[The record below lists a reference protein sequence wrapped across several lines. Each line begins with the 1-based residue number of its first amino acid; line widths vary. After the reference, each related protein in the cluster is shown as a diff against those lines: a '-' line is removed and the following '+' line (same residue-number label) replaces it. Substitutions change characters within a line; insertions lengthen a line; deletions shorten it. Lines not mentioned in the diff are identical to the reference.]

1 MPLCMN
7 VTVILPTYNEREN
20 IVVLLDGLRK
30 AVTEISG
37 HVISFL
43 VVDDTSGD
51 GTQEAVRIY
60 AKKHPRIFL
69 LSGKKEGLGRA
80 LLRGMQYARDSL
92 CAQVIVQMDADLSH
106 NPMSLPLFLKEV
118 DKGADFVVGSRYIK
132 GGSIPS
138 NWGLHRKIF
147 SVVGNAIVRFGL
159 GFPRVHD
166 WTGGYRAYMSK
177 YYDRFHGE
185 MKKFSG
191 YVFQIAFLHKA
202 IGSGAR
208 AVEVPIQFTDRRYG
222 RSKIAP
228 SQYIRDILRYVISQR
243 IKATMQG
250 SFGKFCIVG
259 SVGFLINTVVLELG
273 VRLGFHPVLA
283 SITGA
288 ECAIVSNFMFNN
300 AWTFR
305 DRKIHGKRR
314 IIKFMQFNATSA
326 GAIVIQAGTIWVGT
340 AFYGISAYRIF
351 YILGVGIG
359 LVWNYIMYSTI
370 IWKRQGQ

>member
-1 MPLCMN
+1 MN
-7 VTVILPTYNEREN
+7 VTVILPTYNERGN
-20 IVVLLDGLRK
+20 IIVLLDGLSQ
-30 AVTEISG
+30 AVTGIPG
-37 HVISFL
+37 HAFSFL
-43 VVDDTSGD
+43 VVDDTSED
-51 GTQEAVRIY
+51 GTQEVVRRY
-60 AKKHPRIFL
+60 ARKHPDIFL

-80 LLRGMQYARDSL
+80 LLRGMQYAIDTL
-92 CAQVIVQMDADLSH
+92 HADLIVQMDADLSH
-106 NPMSLPLFLKEV
+106 DPASFSSFIKEI
-118 DKGADFVVGSRYIK
+118 DKGADFVVGSRYIR

-159 GFPRVHD
+159 GFPLVHD
-166 WTGGYRAYMSK
+166 WTGGYRAYMRK

-191 YVFQIAFLHKA
+191 YVFQIAFLHKS
-202 IGSGAR
+202 IRSGAR
-208 AVEVPIQFTDRRYG
+208 AVEVPIQFTDRLYG

-228 SQYIRDILRYVISQR
+228 SQYIRDVLRYVVTQR
-243 IKATMQG
+243 IKAMMQG

-259 SVGFLINTVVLELG
+259 TAGFLINTVVLELG
-273 VRLGFHPVLA
+273 VQFGLHPVLA
-283 SITGA
+283 SVMGA
-288 ECAIVSNFMFNN
+288 EFAIVSNFIFNN

-314 IIKFMQFNATSA
+314 IIKFLQFNATSV